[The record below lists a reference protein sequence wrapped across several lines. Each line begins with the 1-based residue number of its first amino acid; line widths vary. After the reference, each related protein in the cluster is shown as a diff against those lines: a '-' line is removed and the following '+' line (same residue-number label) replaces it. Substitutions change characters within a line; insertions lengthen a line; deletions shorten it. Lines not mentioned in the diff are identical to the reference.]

1 VTHIVIFDREPGTP
15 VYHHAETLGAAVAE
29 VERLRNSE
37 GITNSRIFELQPV
50 AFEFQPYFRVSLDSA
65 EAEYAE
71 YADYGEYDDVDE
83 GHAESSPTFSSI
95 DLRAEDM
102 SGFTTYPI
110 GRRLFSR

>member
-1 VTHIVIFDREPGTP
+1 MTHIVIYDREPSSP
-15 VYHHAETLGAAVAE
+15 VYHAAETLGAAVAE

-37 GITNSRIFELQPV
+37 GIESTIFELRPV
-50 AFEFQPYFRVSLDSA
+50 RFEFQPYFRVSLDGLVDDGLVDDGLDAA
-65 EAEYAE
+65 E
-71 YADYGEYDDVDE
+71 DE
-83 GHAESSPTFSSI
+83 RPAGFRSI